1 MKRTIYWDKHVSSM
15 SLKNA
20 SDSLTRVVRVCV
32 LMPTLYRPSPFAPP
46 PVLSEWS
53 LPTGWVSCP
62 PQILSNTHTH
72 THIYKYP
79 VQMGLFEQF
88 RHTQAHHD
96 VTPPLRLCSCDRQ
109 PHSACLCVCTHTE
122 FSSIS
127 MNINHEAA
135 LNVYFSLAVLKV
147 LCVCAWKEIWKWGKG
162 NRIITFR

>member
-20 SDSLTRVVRVCV
+20 SDNLTRVVRVCV
-32 LMPTLYRPSPFAPP
+32 LMQPTLYRPSPFAPP
-46 PVLSEWS
+46 GPFRVIFANWLGFLS
-53 LPTGWVSCP
+53 PTDSK
-62 PQILSNTHTH
+62 QHTH

-122 FSSIS
+122 FSSVS

-147 LCVCAWKEIWKWGKG
+147 LCICAWKEIWKWGKG

>member
-1 MKRTIYWDKHVSSM
+1 MCPRWV
-15 SLKNA
+15 LKMQVTA
-20 SDSLTRVVRVCV
+20 WQELCACV
-32 LMPTLYRPSPFAPP
+32 FWCQPCTGHHHLPPP

>member
-20 SDSLTRVVRVCV
+20 SDNLTRVVRVCV
-32 LMPTLYRPSPFAPP
+32 LMQPTLYRPSPFALPP
-46 PVLSEWS
+46 GPFRVIFANWLGFLS
-53 LPTGWVSCP
+53 PTDSK
-62 PQILSNTHTH
+62 QHTH

-122 FSSIS
+122 FSSVS
-127 MNINHEAA
+127 MNINHESA